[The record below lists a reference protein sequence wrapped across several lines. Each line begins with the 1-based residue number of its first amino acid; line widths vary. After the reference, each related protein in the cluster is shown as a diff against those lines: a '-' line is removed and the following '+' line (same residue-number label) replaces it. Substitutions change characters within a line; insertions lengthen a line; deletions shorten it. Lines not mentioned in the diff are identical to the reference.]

1 MVQQRVVG
9 RGKSKQGV
17 KPGAEDQRELARY
30 KVEAVSRAVLL
41 LEAFRQSPG
50 LQTVETLSKRTGLAV
65 PAVKALLVTL
75 AQRGLVQR
83 APDDA
88 TSYRLGLTWLRLA
101 DVKRQQLDVREVAMP
116 VLRRIRD
123 AVNETVSLGIRIG
136 TTASTSSMWNHGTKF
151 GAFFSRGFTSRCMSA
166 LAAWR

>member
-75 AQRGLVQR
+75 APGAGCMFTVV
-83 APDDA
+83 ADD
-88 TSYRLGLTWLRLA
+88 
-101 DVKRQQLDVREVAMP
+101 
-116 VLRRIRD
+116 
-123 AVNETVSLGIRIG
+123 VSLHPCASV
-136 TTASTSSMWNHGTKF
+136 TTTV
-151 GAFFSRGFTSRCMSA
+151 
-166 LAAWR
+166 